1 MNFLTSNLII
11 QGWVTVPTVFF
22 FASMGFCW
30 PHSKFFD
37 ALIKVGLFAMCF
49 VYLYFIFEGK

>member
-11 QGWVTVPTVFF
+11 QGWMTIPTIFF
-22 FASMGFCW
+22 FAWMGFRW
-30 PHSKFFD
+30 TTSGIIN

-49 VYLYFIFEGK
+49 VYLYFIFER

>member
-11 QGWVTVPTVFF
+11 QGWMTIPTIFF
-22 FASMGFCW
+22 FAWMGFRW
-30 PHSKFFD
+30 TTNGIIN
-37 ALIKVGLFAMCF
+37 ALIKVSLFAMCF